1 MNNYRTKNGITGGI
15 FLIGIGILMFTN
27 WWWPGIMLV
36 IGLAISAGLI
46 LRGKYFSALFTFAFF
61 AAIPL
66 LVTADIPW
74 GIFGPFILIALGA
87 SVIVKSFNTQQSED
101 TQSRE

>member
-1 MNNYRTKNGITGGI
+1 MNNNRTKTGITGGI

-36 IGLAISAGLI
+36 IGLAVSAGLI
-46 LRGKYFSALFTFAFF
+46 LRGKYFPALLTFALFAAF
-61 AAIPL
+61 PL

-74 GIFGPFILIALGA
+74 EVFGPFIVIAMGA
-87 SVIVKSFNTQQSED
+87 SIIVKSFGKQLNAD
-101 TQSRE
+101 TQSKE